1 MVLTFHYREVPVEAQ
16 PKLKYTAQR
25 LIEATG
31 FKVGQAHCAIEAK
44 PPVSWNKGQ
53 ASLYILRCNF
63 GIEWSKHV
71 KIIYAGDDVT
81 DEDAMKA
88 LKGIAATFRVTQA
101 QIVET
106 SAEYCLP
113 STESV
118 LDMLK
123 WIENNFCKHLPPNG
137 ENESN
142 CLHEVSLGE
151 MNLR

>member
-1 MVLTFHYREVPVEAQ
+1 MPVEAQ
-16 PKLKYTAQR
+16 SELKFTAQR
-25 LIEATG
+25 LIEETG

-53 ASLYILRCNF
+53 ASLFILRSSF
-63 GIEWSKHV
+63 GIEWSKQV

-88 LKGIAATFRVTQA
+88 LKGIAATFRVTQS

-123 WIENNFCKHLPPNG
+123 WIENNFRKHLPLNDID

-142 CLHEVSLGE
+142 CLHEVTLGE
-151 MNLR
+151 MNLS